1 MSKKITNKLM
11 VDDALPIGQV
21 TRIKDTLPPPSELVA
36 RDDSIKVTLALSAQS
51 IAFFKTQAKQNNV
64 PYQRMI
70 RNLVD
75 QYVVQHTPPV

>member
-1 MSKKITNKLM
+1 MSKKTIL
-11 VDDALPIGQV
+11 DDALPIGKV

-36 RDDSIKVTLALSAQS
+36 RDNSVKVTLALSAES
-51 IAFFKTQAKQNNV
+51 INFFKTQAKQNNV